1 MIMKNIKI
9 ITDSSCDL
17 NRDIIERY
25 NIKVVPLNVSFGEDV
40 YIDGELDKKEFYER
54 MRKSKE
60 LPKTSCPSPEKFMES
75 YEGDEDI
82 IIFTIASKLSGTYS
96 SAILAKK
103 MVLEENPNK
112 KIEVI
117 DTETGSIAQ
126 GQFIV
131 KAARLIE
138 EGKSFEEVVDTM
150 ESLKK
155 NKFFYGSL
163 ETLENAIKG
172 GRINP
177 LAGKLINALNMK
189 IIIKVGE
196 GTVKPI
202 DSARGCN
209 NSIKK
214 VTEKIID
221 MINDGD
227 YTSLAIAHSNCL
239 EKAEK
244 VKEII
249 LKNYKFEDVSITEIG
264 SVMGAYASEGAIL
277 VSVL

>member
-1 MIMKNIKI
+1 MKNIRI

-17 NRDIIERY
+17 NKDIIEKY
-25 NIKVVPLNVSFGEDV
+25 NINVVKLNVSFGEDT
-40 YIDGELDKKEFYER
+40 YLDGELEKKEFYER
-54 MRKSKE
+54 MRNSKE
-60 LPKTSCPSPEKFMES
+60 LPKTSCPSPDKFMQS

-82 IIFTIASKLSGTYS
+82 IVFTIASALSGTYS
-96 SAILAKK
+96 AAQLAKN
-103 MVLEENPNK
+103 MFLEENPNK
-112 KIEVI
+112 KIAVI
-117 DTETGSIAQ
+117 DTKTGSIAQ

-131 KAARLIE
+131 RAAKLIE
-138 EGKSFEEVVDTM
+138 EGKSFEEVVETM
-150 ESLKK
+150 EKLKE

-172 GRINP
+172 GRVNP

-189 IIIKVGE
+189 VIIKVGDGE
-196 GTVKPI
+196 VKPI

-214 VTEKIID
+214 VAGKISD
-221 MINDGD
+221 MISNGN
-227 YTSLAIAHSNCL
+227 YTSLAIAHANCL

-244 VKEII
+244 AKEII
-249 LKNYKFEDVSITEIG
+249 LKNHDFEEIIITEIG
-264 SVMGAYASEGAIL
+264 SVMGTYTSEGAIL

>member
-1 MIMKNIKI
+1 MKKIKI

-17 NRDIIERY
+17 NKDIIEKY
-25 NIKVVPLNVSFGEDV
+25 NINIVPLNVSFGEDT
-40 YIDGELDKKEFYER
+40 YIDGELDKSEFYER
-54 MRKSKE
+54 MRNSKE
-60 LPKTSCPSPEKFMES
+60 LPKTSCPSPDKFMQS
-75 YEGDEDI
+75 YEGDEDV
-82 IIFTIASKLSGTYS
+82 IIFTIASALSGTYS
-96 SAILAKK
+96 AALLAKN
-103 MVLEENPNK
+103 MMLEENPNK

-126 GQFIV
+126 GQFII
-131 KAARLIE
+131 KAAKLVE
-138 EGKSFEEVVDTM
+138 EGKTFEEVID
-150 ESLKK
+150 EIEKLKK
-155 NKFFYGSL
+155 DKFFYGSL

-189 IIIKVGE
+189 VIIKVGN
-196 GTVKPI
+196 GVVKPI

-214 VTEKIID
+214 VAGKISD
-221 MINDGD
+221 MISHGK
-227 YTSLAIAHSNCL
+227 YTSLAIAHANCL

-244 VKEII
+244 AKEMI
-249 LKNYKFEDVSITEIG
+249 LKNHDFEEVIITEIG
-264 SVMGAYASEGAIL
+264 SVMGTYTSEGAIL